1 MSFIATEP
9 TEPSTMPA
17 TPAPGTSTNASVQN
31 DGWFPD
37 IDLLHVRQAQRL
49 DGTVT
54 DARLRDAVIG
64 AVIDVNT
71 RLHAWRAAHE
81 ASGIT
86 RFAAVPAPE
95 IGGESVKLALYRS
108 AVGRLAKAD
117 LTERYRDYDST
128 KSGAAHAAQ
137 LETTTDDDRRAAHWA
152 ISDIA
157 GRPRTT
163 VELI

>member
-9 TEPSTMPA
+9 STTPA
-17 TPAPGTSTNASVQN
+17 TPEPGATVEN

-37 IDLLHVRQAQRL
+37 IDLLRVRDAQRL

-71 RLHAWRAAHE
+71 RLQAWRAAHE
-81 ASGIT
+81 ASGIA
-86 RFAAVPAPE
+86 RLADVPARM

-128 KSGAAHAAQ
+128 KSGAAHAGQ
-137 LETTTDDDRRAAHWA
+137 LETTIDDDRRAAHWA
-152 ISDIA
+152 ISDIV
-157 GRPRTT
+157 GRPRST